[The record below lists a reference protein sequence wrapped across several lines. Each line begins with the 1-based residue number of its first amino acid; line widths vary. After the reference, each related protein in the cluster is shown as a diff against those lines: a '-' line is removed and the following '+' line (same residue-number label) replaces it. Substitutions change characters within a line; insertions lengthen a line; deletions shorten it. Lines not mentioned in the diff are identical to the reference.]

1 MPTKTTLDRTTIIAR
16 CADLFAA
23 EPHVTVAYLFGS
35 YARDQAGAL
44 SDVDIAVLLD
54 DSISEA
60 DYFEERLRLMGEVT
74 DALKFDDVDVVV
86 LNQAPLALAYRVLRD
101 GVVLA
106 CRDRDRRVQYT
117 ARIVSRYL
125 DFKPV
130 IERFERAII
139 ERARRGELTRGY
151 DPYHDA
157 LERYFRLRESLETV
171 PEADV

>member
-1 MPTKTTLDRTTIIAR
+1 MSTRTTLDRDTLITR
-16 CADLFAA
+16 CADVFAA
-23 EPHVTVAYLFGS
+23 EPRVTAAYLFGS
-35 YARDQAGAL
+35 YARGQAGPL

-54 DSISEA
+54 DGVPEA
-60 DYFEERLRLMGEVT
+60 DYFDERLRLMGAVM
-74 DALKFDDVDVVV
+74 DALRFDDVDVVV

-117 ARIVSRYL
+117 AHIVSRYL

-151 DPYHDA
+151 NPYRGS
-157 LERYFRLRESLETV
+157 LERHRQLRASLKGHSGGE
-171 PEADV
+171 P

>member
-1 MPTKTTLDRTTIIAR
+1 MPTRTVLDRATLIAR
-16 CADLFAA
+16 CAALFTA
-23 EPHVTVAYLFGS
+23 EPHVVVAYLFGS
-35 YARDQAGAL
+35 YARDQAGPL
-44 SDVDIAVLLD
+44 SDVDIAVLVD
-54 DSISEA
+54 EGVAEA
-60 DYFEERLRLMGEVT
+60 DYLDERLRLMGAVT
-74 DALKFDDVDVVV
+74 DALEFDDVDVVV

-117 ARIVSRYL
+117 ARIVSLYL

-151 DPYHDA
+151 NPYRGS
-157 LERYFRLRESLETV
+157 LERHRQLRERLKGHAGGES
-171 PEADV
+171 